1 MKILILLFISFTLS
15 FQTVAQNQGCKNFG
29 LYYEAHRQNKKG
41 NIDKADSLFYEV
53 FSSGFGDLSHTYNT
67 LSWAFREKREKLIP
81 VLLKHGCLKG
91 ESYYELQSYL
101 SQNGQQNHF
110 LSEEDYLVWR
120 KTYESGLDTLMI
132 KELLDMESKDQYVRS
147 SEDLFKS
154 PYRALVDNTN
164 AFRLKQLIAYNRGKF
179 PSYAQIGKDG
189 YDALCLLLVHQNIDV
204 ISDILPV
211 LIDAI
216 QNNEFYDHHAVLYQI
231 DRNIEGNPFVFEYE
245 PSTKSL
251 VKTKPNVEIPG
262 YGFTQYYGSLHVFD
276 PKSQKVYRIPNF
288 PEVDKTKK
296 QALFDA
302 LCYPDPN
309 PLNDHVRNVDIN
321 TFLNIFDL
329 NQKK

>member
-1 MKILILLFISFTLS
+1 MLFLLFIGFTFS
-15 FQTVAQNQGCKNFG
+15 FQTVAQNQGCKNFD
-29 LYYEAHRQNKKG
+29 LYYEAHRQSKKG
-41 NIDKADSLFYEV
+41 NNDKADSLFYEV

-81 VLLKHGCLKG
+81 ALLKHGSLKG
-91 ESYYELQSYL
+91 ESFYELQSYL
-101 SQNGQQNHF
+101 AQNNQQNIY
-110 LSEEDYLVWR
+110 LSEVDYMDWR
-120 KTYESGLDTLMI
+120 KTYETGLDSLLI
-132 KELLDMESKDQYVRS
+132 RELLDMETKDQYVRS

-154 PYRALVDNTN
+154 PYREMVDNTN
-164 AFRLKQLIAYNRGKF
+164 AFRLKQLITYNRGKL
-179 PSYAQIGKDG
+179 PSYAQLGKDG
-189 YDALCLLLVHQNIDV
+189 YDALCLLLVHLNIDV

-231 DRNIEGNPFVFEYE
+231 DRNMEGNPFIFEYD
-245 PSTKSL
+245 PLKKSL

-276 PKSQKVYRIPNF
+276 AISQKVYRIPVF
-288 PEVDKTKK
+288 PDVDKTKK
-296 QALFDA
+296 QALFEA

-309 PLNDHVRNVDIN
+309 PLTDHVRHVDMN
-321 TFLNIFDL
+321 TFLNIFDM